1 MQAKLRTIFFLAVLC
16 LATGPGLAS
25 AQLAATADPAVVGMS
40 ADRLERLTETLQRFA
55 EQEQTAGSVA
65 MVLRRGQ
72 VVYREAFGMR
82 DREAGDAMEADDIF
96 RIASQTKA
104 IVSTA
109 IMMLQEDGKLLISDR
124 LSQYIPEFAETQV
137 AVARE
142 GGGYDLVEGR
152 PITLRHLLTH
162 TAGIGWGSGVAR
174 EEWNAAGFQQWYF
187 ANNDEP
193 ILETV
198 RRIGGLP
205 LDGQPGDAFI
215 YGLSIDVLGAVV
227 EVVSGMPLDRF
238 LQTRIFDPLGMDDT
252 HFYLPLAKRD
262 RLTAVYGPAQGGGL
276 QRAADSGERVAQ
288 GAYVDGPRVSF
299 SGGAGL
305 LSTAD
310 DYAAFLQMMLN
321 GGELNGHRLLS
332 PTTVDLMTVNHV
344 DDLLGSTSGFGLG
357 FQVLRDVGARG
368 TPGAIGEFGWGGA
381 YHSSYWVDP
390 LNELVV
396 VYFTQM
402 MPGPRI
408 DDFGALRAL
417 IYQAIVER

>member
-1 MQAKLRTIFFLAVLC
+1 
-16 LATGPGLAS
+16 
-25 AQLAATADPAVVGMS
+25 
-40 ADRLERLTETLQRFA
+40 
-55 EQEQTAGSVA
+55 